1 MVPIP
6 KRSLLLRL
14 GLAMAAITALAF
26 VSMLSS
32 VFIADTSEGFAA
44 AINQAGTLRMQSY
57 RIATS
62 LVHGTPAEGSAPGGP
77 TRGLVAEF
85 EQRLESP
92 RIVSVLEKG
101 GRRDLYGSYRAVERQ
116 WRQDIRPDL
125 ERYIRLADRA
135 VEGVESPALIREA
148 RAFYLNNVDRFVG
161 DIDHLVTV
169 LELEAEAKVRRLR
182 VIQLVSLVLTLPV
195 VVWALFLLKWRVM
208 VPLHELLEGA
218 EAARRGDFSVRV
230 RDPGEDELGQL
241 GNAFN
246 VMAEDLSA
254 MYAGLERRVEEKTA
268 DLERSN
274 RSLELLYR
282 TTRRLGEA
290 SPNREVLERLMHDIE
305 ELIGVGSGTVCLGHP
320 GDDQAFKLASTSAH
334 ISEGRYFDDAPD
346 CRRCM
351 GDGSTHLIELS
362 DDECQPG
369 RIFSTPIR
377 DQEQQFGVLLVEVA
391 EEGGLEEWQ
400 QRLLETVASHIA
412 FAFNAAERSAQNRML
427 SLLEER
433 NVIARELHDSLA
445 QSLSYLKIQVSRLDR
460 SINQGAE
467 AGESLKIS
475 SKLRN
480 GLNGA
485 YRQLRELLT
494 TFRLRATE
502 AGLGAALEETV
513 GEYRE
518 RAGIEI
524 ELANRIANCV
534 FSPHEEI
541 HVIQILREA
550 LSNISRHAGASRASV
565 QLSCNLD
572 GRVVLRVE
580 DDGVGLPEQIEGL
593 DHYGLSIMQ
602 ERAEGLGGEVA
613 LRHGEE
619 GGTVVELTF
628 VVADARR

>member
-1 MVPIP
+1 MPTIP
-6 KRSLLLRL
+6 KKSLLLRL
-14 GLAMAAITALAF
+14 GLAMAVITALAF

-57 RIATS
+57 RIAGS
-62 LVHGTPAEGSAPGGP
+62 LVHGTPAEGVVPIGSTHA
-77 TRGLVAEF
+77 LVEEF

-92 RIVSVLEKG
+92 RIVSVLDKG
-101 GRRDLYGSYRAVERQ
+101 VDDQLQQSYGVVERQ
-116 WRQDIRPDL
+116 WRQEIRPNL
-125 ERYIRLADRA
+125 ERYVRLLGLA
-135 VEGVESPALIREA
+135 EA
-148 RAFYLNNVDRFVG
+148 SEASIEDARRYYLTHVDRFVG
-161 DIDHLVTV
+161 DIDYLVTV

-195 VVWALFLLKWRVM
+195 VILALFLLQSRVL
-208 VPLHELLEGA
+208 VPLGILLEGA
-218 EAARRGDFSVRV
+218 RAARRGDFSVRI
-230 RDPGEDELGQL
+230 DEPGEDELGQL

-246 VMAEDLSA
+246 VMAEDLSQ
-254 MYAGLERRVEEKTA
+254 MYAELEQRVREKTA

-282 TTRRLGEA
+282 TSRRLSVA
-290 SPNREVLERLMHDIE
+290 SPNREVLEGLIRDIE
-305 ELIGVGSGTVCLGHP
+305 ELIGVTGGTVCLGHP
-320 GDDQAFKLASTSAH
+320 GDDQAFKLASTRSE
-334 ISEGRYFDDAPD
+334 ITEGRYFDRAPD
-346 CRRCM
+346 CARCM
-351 GDGSTHLIELS
+351 GNGSAHLIEVGGC
-362 DDECQPG
+362 DGCEEG
-369 RIFSTPIR
+369 ARRVFSTPIR

-391 EEGGLEEWQ
+391 DGGDLETWQ
-400 QRLLETVASHIA
+400 RVLLETVASHIA
-412 FAFNAAERSAQNRML
+412 FAFNASQRTAQNRML
-427 SLLEER
+427 ALLEER

-460 SINQGAE
+460 AIEREEVE
-467 AGESLKIS
+467 ATRATST
-475 SKLRN
+475 KLRD

-502 AGLGAALEETV
+502 AGLGAALEETAE
-513 GEYRE
+513 EYRE

-524 ELANRIANCV
+524 ELNNRIANCK
-534 FSPHEEI
+534 FSPHEQI
-541 HVIQILREA
+541 HVVQILREA
-550 LSNISRHAGASRASV
+550 LSNISRHSGATRASIH
-565 QLSCNLD
+565 LLCALD
-572 GRVVLRVE
+572 GRVTLRVE
-580 DDGVGLPEQIEGL
+580 DDGVGLPEAVERL

-613 LRHGEE
+613 LRQGDD